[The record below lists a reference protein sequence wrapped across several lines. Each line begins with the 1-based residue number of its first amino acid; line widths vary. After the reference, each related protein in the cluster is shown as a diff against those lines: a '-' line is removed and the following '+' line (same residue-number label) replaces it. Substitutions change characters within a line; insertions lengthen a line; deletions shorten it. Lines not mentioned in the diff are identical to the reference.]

1 MNMRSQRVLMDR
13 ITEED
18 GFNAAE
24 TILSCVLADNE
35 LLKECTLEPEDFEE
49 ELHQIVFREA
59 SRLIHAGHG
68 ASAIALKPSVPKEL
82 VGVKFT
88 PAQYLVN
95 LAVNGT
101 NPDTKARFDVSVETV
116 KAVSLAR
123 AMVKEGAYL
132 SDLGSEG
139 HNALTL
145 LEEYELLEAR
155 FKERLARLHGLKST
169 TSAGSAYMQS
179 FNASARA
186 DGVIGVPIA
195 LPEIAKVLSEPVFEA
210 GNLYGLL
217 SSSGEG
223 KSSLTMQLIYHAVRQ
238 GHPVLFLSYDQSASQ
253 CVRQMISQVHGI
265 SVAQQNAPFEKMTDA
280 EREKCI
286 KFATWIDRQ
295 PLEIIRC
302 QREGVTQLL
311 AYARRFVKQ
320 HANGKAPFI
329 VIDHIGKVRPRD
341 PKLSPD
347 RISGEVTVELKAFAE
362 EAHAA
367 VMILNQRNTAG
378 TVRDNPRPISRD
390 LYGGEGAKADYDG
403 IIYLYRPAKY
413 KADREATAA
422 RDSDWKTINKVF
434 GHYGEEI
441 DSIAEIGAIKV
452 RFGDSGIREILKF
465 IPRFTR
471 YESKQAQ
478 QNGRLL

>member
-49 ELHQIVFREA
+49 ELHRILFAEA
-59 SRLIHAGHG
+59 SRMFRAGQN
-68 ASAIALKPSVPKEL
+68 ANAVSLKPFIPKHL
-82 VGVKFT
+82 SGATFT
-88 PAQYLVN
+88 PAEYLTR
-95 LAVNGT
+95 LMLNGT
-101 NPDTKARFDVSVETV
+101 NALTKAGLDVAVQTIKS
-116 KAVSLAR
+116 VSLAR
-123 AMVKEGAYL
+123 TLEREGTYAAEMAK
-132 SDLGSEG
+132 EG
-139 HNALTL
+139 HNLLTL
-145 LEEYELLEAR
+145 TDEIEALET
-155 FKERLARLHGLKST
+155 RLRECRTRMQDLKSS

-223 KSSLTMQLIYHAVRQ
+223 KSSMTMQLIYHAVRQ

-434 GHYGEEI
+434 GAYGDEI

-465 IPRFTR
+465 EARYTR
-471 YESKQAQ
+471 YISKPAQ
-478 QNGRLL
+478 QQGRML